1 MKISIATSA
10 LRPLFDGTPQSLIQA
25 YQSTGFTHFDYG
37 FDGFFDEN
45 SEYRDAKF
53 ESGLHQVREQAER
66 QGADFVMAHA
76 PYKYNPCRSSEEFEA
91 QVADTQKAIYGCS
104 ILGIDRMTVHAG
116 FGFVESMDDMLKINQ
131 KYFRML
137 LPDAEKY
144 GVTLMMENI
153 AEEIYQRKFVV
164 ENADTML
171 ILKQMLENHP
181 LLRVCW
187 DTGHANVKN
196 LDQYANIAKLKGELY
211 GLHIQDNNGYHDDH
225 MPPLMGT
232 VNYDEVLKGLLDI
245 GYDGPFNLES
255 HVLNNGRTWPNYR
268 REFTEASKAQARLF
282 DPDDALRI
290 YGVQLMYHLAEY
302 MLKKYDIPV
311 E

>member
-25 YQSTGFTHFDYG
+25 YEHTGFTHFDYG

-53 ESGLHQVREQAER
+53 ESGLHQVREQAEK

-76 PYKYNPCRSSEEFEA
+76 PYKYNPCRSGEEFEA
-91 QVADTQKAIYGCS
+91 QVSDTQKAIYACHV
-104 ILGIDRMTVHAG
+104 LGIDRLTVHAG
-116 FGFVESMDDMLKINQ
+116 FGFVENMEEMMKINHR
-131 KYFRML
+131 YFQTI
-137 LPDAEKY
+137 LPVAEKY
-144 GVTLMMENI
+144 GVTLMVENI
-153 AEEIYQRKFVV
+153 AEEIYKRRFVV

-171 ILKQMLENHP
+171 ELKHRLGEHP
-181 LLRVCW
+181 LLRACW

-196 LDQYANIAKLKGELY
+196 LDQYANLIKLKGELY
-211 GLHIQDNNGYHDDH
+211 GLHIQDNNGYQDDH

-232 VNYDEVLKGLLDI
+232 VNYDEVLQALLDI
-245 GYDGPFNLES
+245 GYAGPFNLES
-255 HVLNNGRTWPNYR
+255 HVFNNGKMWPNYR
-268 REFTEASKAQARLF
+268 RAFTEGAGAQAKLF
-282 DPDDALRI
+282 DPDRELRI
-290 YGVQLMYHLAEY
+290 YGVQMMYHLAEY
-302 MLKKYDIPV
+302 ILKKYNIPV

>member
-1 MKISIATSA
+1 MKISIATGA

-25 YQSTGFTHFDYG
+25 YKNTGFIHFDYG
-37 FDGFFDEN
+37 FDGFFDEK
-45 SEYRDAKF
+45 SEYYDAKF
-53 ESGLHQVREQAER
+53 EQGLHQVREQAEK

-76 PYKYNPCRSSEEFEA
+76 PYKYNPCCSSEEFEA
-91 QVADTQKAIYGCS
+91 QTAQTQRAIYACS
-104 ILGIDRMTVHAG
+104 VLGIDRMTVHAG
-116 FGFVESMDDMLKINQ
+116 FGFVESMEEMLKINQ
-131 KYFRML
+131 KYFGIL
-137 LPDAEKY
+137 LPTAEKY

-153 AEEIYQRKFVV
+153 AEEIYRRPFVV
-164 ENADTML
+164 ETADTML
-171 ILKQMLENHP
+171 ALKHRLGDHP

-196 LDQYANIAKLKGELY
+196 LDQYANIAKLKGELF

-232 VNYDEVLKGLLDI
+232 VNYDEVLRGLLDI

-255 HVLNNGRTWPNYR
+255 HVFNNGKMWPNYR
-268 REFTEASKAQARLF
+268 REFTKASKAQARLF
-282 DPDDALRI
+282 DPDDELRI
-290 YGVQLMYHLAEY
+290 YGVRLMYRLAEY
-302 MLKKYDIPV
+302 MLKKYNIPV

>member
-1 MKISIATSA
+1 MKISISMSA
-10 LRPLFDGTPQSLIQA
+10 LNALGNTPQKLVKA
-25 YQSTGFTHFDYG
+25 FENTGFKHFDYSFCSFSDCDNG
-37 FDGFFDEN
+37 KYEKELN
-45 SEYRDAKF
+45 EA
-53 ESGLHQVREQAER
+53 REQAEK

-76 PYKYNPCRSSEEFEA
+76 PYQYNPCRSDDEFEA
-91 QVADTQKAIYGCS
+91 QVADTRKAIYGCS
-104 ILGIDRMTVHAG
+104 ILGIDRITVHAG
-116 FGFVESMDDMLKINQ
+116 FGFVENMDKMLEINRE
-131 KYFRML
+131 YYSRL

-144 GVTLMMENI
+144 GVNLMMENI
-153 AEEIYQRKFVV
+153 AEEIYHRTFVV
-164 ENADTML
+164 ETADTML

-196 LDQYANIAKLKGELY
+196 LDQYANIKKLKGELY

-232 VNYDEVLKGLLDI
+232 VNYDEVMKGLLDI

-255 HVLNNGRTWPNYR
+255 HVFNNGKMWPNFR
-268 REFTEASKAQARLF
+268 REFTPEYEAQAKLF
-282 DPDDALRI
+282 DPDDTLRL
-290 YGVQLMYHLAEY
+290 YGAQLMYYLAEY
-302 MLKKYDIPV
+302 ILKKYNIPV